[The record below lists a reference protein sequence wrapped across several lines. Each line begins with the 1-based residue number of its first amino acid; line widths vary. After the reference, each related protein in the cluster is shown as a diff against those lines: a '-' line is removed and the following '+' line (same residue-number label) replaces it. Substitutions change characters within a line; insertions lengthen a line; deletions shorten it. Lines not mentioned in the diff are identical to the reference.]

1 MKTPPFSRSP
11 RPSVS
16 PSAISRRR
24 ILRGL
29 GVGLALPMLDSMI
42 PACAAAE
49 ASVGPQRLIAI
60 ETNQGILPK
69 YFFPTGEGRDY
80 KASPYLQILE
90 PFRDRMTVFSG
101 VSHPQVD
108 GGHSA
113 EQCFL
118 TAAPHPG
125 RGGFRNSISVDQY
138 AAERIG
144 HLTRFPSLAL
154 AVGTKQSLS
163 YTQSGVQIPGEDSPS
178 NLFRRLFVQ
187 GSKQE
192 VEAQVARLRHG
203 RSILDSVGERARQL
217 ERRVGPSDREK
228 LGQFFAGV
236 RDLEKR
242 LYKTEQWEQQPKTT
256 VAMEQPRDYDD
267 PGALIER
274 TRVMFDLARIAME
287 TDSTRLISIYIY
299 QNDARPNIA
308 GVDTGTH
315 PLTHHGNQP
324 EKLEQLKR
332 IEEAQFS
339 ELARLLGGLRDSQTP
354 DVTLLDQ
361 TSVIYGTSLGN
372 GNSHANDNLPVLIA
386 GGGFR
391 HAQHLAL
398 GGNQDYPLPNLFV
411 SVLRRLGIES
421 DRFAT
426 STGTMRGLELT

>member
-1 MKTPPFSRSP
+1 MNIITSQS
-11 RPSVS
+11 S
-16 PSAISRRR
+16 ISRRTV
-24 ILRGL
+24 LRGL

-192 VEAQVARLRHG
+192 VEAQVSKLRHG
-203 RSILDSVGERARQL
+203 RSILDSVGDRARQL

-228 LGQFFAGV
+228 LGQFYAGV

-242 LYKTEQWEQQPKTT
+242 LHKTEQWEQQPKTT

-299 QNDARPNIA
+299 QNDAKPNIA

-332 IEEAQFS
+332 IEEAQFH
-339 ELARLLGGLRDSQTP
+339 ELARLLRGLHDSKAS
-354 DVTLLDQ
+354 DGTLLDQ

-411 SVLRRLGIES
+411 SVLQRLGIES

-426 STGTMRGLELT
+426 STGTMRGLELA